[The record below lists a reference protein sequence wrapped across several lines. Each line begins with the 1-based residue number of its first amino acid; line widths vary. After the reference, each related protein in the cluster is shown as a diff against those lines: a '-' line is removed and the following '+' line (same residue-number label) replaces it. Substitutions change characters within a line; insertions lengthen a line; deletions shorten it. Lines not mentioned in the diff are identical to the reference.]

1 MIYQIREVFKMKKL
15 VALFL
20 AIFLIGSTAAVVGC
34 GGSKITI
41 YVDGGGQ
48 QGAYNSTASMQYD
61 PVANPYPYNTL
72 EQLADQY
79 NESHPD
85 VEIVINRTS
94 LNNDREK
101 LVSQLTQQRAPD
113 ILFYLPSGLAEDMN
127 KGWFV
132 PLNEYYEQPNPYCK
146 EGEKGSEHW
155 KDIYDA
161 SELAG
166 YYAPNGQIFSA
177 PIDKAPIGIIYNKDL
192 FEKAGIT
199 ETPEYFSELLDAQE
213 KLQNYFT
220 SIGKNNDQSNPP
232 EDAMTPYFPLYYW
245 YDILLESA
253 IYCNSIEEMDYLVKD
268 GRVDTEEVLR
278 AAKKPSEDDPL
289 FWIAKVNDDD
299 TWSYSEEYEAYLDL
313 ILELAKYYPSGYEGY
328 YAESEFVQG
337 RVGMLEANSG
347 QMMKISK
354 DEQKDFE
361 IGTFPYPKLDE
372 SITING
378 KTYNVN
384 PGGYYTKRGLAG
396 LTTGWVVTNSAI
408 KKGDAAVEAAVDFL
422 MFVTAPENN
431 DKMVNDLGFSVP
443 LSGNTTN
450 ELYKSLVANYEED
463 ANNEK
468 AMAWGAF
475 NSWGCLGKAYLDTF
489 LNGRKA
495 LIGKKFDSNFNRY
508 DAIHTMMQDLTKGFA
523 NAELK
528 LMRENEFDTSRW

>member
-1 MIYQIREVFKMKKL
+1 
-15 VALFL
+15 
-20 AIFLIGSTAAVVGC
+20 
-34 GGSKITI
+34 
-41 YVDGGGQ
+41 
-48 QGAYNSTASMQYD
+48 
-61 PVANPYPYNTL
+61 
-72 EQLADQY
+72 
-79 NESHPD
+79 
-85 VEIVINRTS
+85 
-94 LNNDREK
+94 
-101 LVSQLTQQRAPD
+101 
-113 ILFYLPSGLAEDMN
+113 
-127 KGWFV
+127 
-132 PLNEYYEQPNPYCK
+132 
-146 EGEKGSEHW
+146 
-155 KDIYDA
+155 
-161 SELAG
+161 
-166 YYAPNGQIFSA
+166 
-177 PIDKAPIGIIYNKDL
+177 
-192 FEKAGIT
+192 
-199 ETPEYFSELLDAQE
+199 
-213 KLQNYFT
+213 
-220 SIGKNNDQSNPP
+220 
-232 EDAMTPYFPLYYW
+232 
-245 YDILLESA
+245 
-253 IYCNSIEEMDYLVKD
+253 
-268 GRVDTEEVLR
+268 
-278 AAKKPSEDDPL
+278 
-289 FWIAKVNDDD
+289 
-299 TWSYSEEYEAYLDL
+299 
-313 ILELAKYYPSGYEGY
+313 
-328 YAESEFVQG
+328 
-337 RVGMLEANSG
+337 MLEANSG

-475 NSWGCLGKAYLDTF
+475 NSWGCLGKAYMDTF